1 MQQLLRKI
9 LKFLAYSTA
18 AVVIVLAIAVGLFRL
33 MLPKLPEYQE
43 QIKDWASAAIGMQ
56 VEFSGMDA
64 RWRFS
69 GPELNFYDARLV
81 AADGSITM
89 LTAEEISVGVG
100 LLRLLRDRELVAE
113 RIRIHDT
120 VVDVAS
126 ESNGTWR
133 VQGIVV
139 NDLLESR
146 VAADED
152 GGPLSVVAEDMRV
165 TLRGLEEGQVHTVLV
180 DRFSFQRNAQQD
192 SVDASLTL
200 PQSLGTGLNVAAS
213 RPRNDA
219 AAVSPW
225 QFFVEGSAL
234 NAPGLSRMWSD
245 PAVSFE
251 SGVIDLSLWVDL
263 SDAGVSRATAN
274 FAMTDVIA
282 EGSADLPPIAA
293 RGRMEYLRSEGETL
307 VAADDFVLRSE
318 NGEWPASAMQIRFT
332 DDAGTGRRRVD
343 GSASFLNLDDFPF
356 IEAWVPET
364 ARKRLA
370 DAGTSGTLRDV
381 SVTVSYVNDELTRFD
396 LSASM
401 ERVGAAAIGNWPEVR
416 GFSGVIRADQSGGRL
431 EMDATDMRLGLEP
444 HIDESVDLHRAAGTV
459 VWRRGGD
466 GMTIL
471 SDSIQILNADFAS
484 DSSLQVSLPAD
495 GGSPTVDL
503 QSNWSIADIATARR
517 YLPAGPIKPAL
528 HRWLMDALVAGE
540 VPAGTTRFVG
550 VLEQFPF
557 DEGDGIFRV
566 DAKLQNAVLR
576 FSDKW
581 PAARMQDLDLVVENA
596 RLYSSNNIASS
607 LGIDVTNARV
617 EIADLRNPVLTIDA
631 SADSSLESILDFSR
645 QSPIASVFGG
655 QLDRIVV
662 DGNAAFDLQ
671 VTYPI
676 LDRDRFTFT
685 TTLRPRDGTVQFEGF
700 SPPVTDLNGA
710 VAISRDALRADSLSG
725 LFLGGPVDI
734 EMSRTADD
742 SSYTA
747 LATATGEVTSAGLAG
762 DLGLPLPDL
771 LEGTTAY
778 RADILFPRAGLEQP
792 APVRIDIASNLSG
805 MAIAM
810 PAPLGKAPETQR
822 SIAFTI
828 EFSDRDRI
836 ESVGRLADDIQW
848 LLAFDHGNDG
858 WDFDRGGLAV
868 GGAAPGVAESR
879 GLHITGR
886 TPQLNVDDWLELARR
901 GGTGPGFGERIR
913 TIDLVVEH
921 LDVIGQHMAQ
931 HQLIVNRS
939 ALDWAVQLNGEQAV
953 GRVTIPYDLESD
965 RPLVL
970 DMRRLTLPGSNPD
983 GGDESQV
990 DDAREVDPRRLP
1002 HLVVRAEEFALG
1014 KRQFGSL
1021 QADFRRTAAGLETES
1036 FIAEGRSFNI
1046 TGSAGWVIDE
1056 ADPRGQRSYLAGDL
1070 TSSDVDRTLQLLD
1083 YNPGITSDALNV
1095 QFDVSWSGGP
1105 SEDFLQTLD
1114 GQVGLRF
1121 GAGQLNEV
1129 EPGAGRVFGLM
1140 SVAALPRR
1148 MSLDF
1153 RDVFERG
1160 FVFDEITGNFR
1171 IVDAQAYTCDLS
1183 LKGPAAD
1190 VGIVGRTGL
1199 AAEDYDQSAVVSANV
1214 GGTLPMVGAV
1224 VAGPQVAAALL
1235 IFSQIFKKPLQ
1246 EIGQV
1251 YYGIE
1256 GGWDEPVIEVSGPQQ
1271 FAEASAL
1278 ANCIEGEL

>member
-1 MQQLLRKI
+1 MQQLLRRI

-43 QIKDWASAAIGMQ
+43 QIKDWANAAIGME

-64 RWRFS
+64 RWRLS
-69 GPELNFYDARLV
+69 GPELNFYDARLI
-81 AADGSITM
+81 AADGSVTL

-120 VVDVAS
+120 VVDVAR
-126 ESNGTWR
+126 ESDGTWR
-133 VQGIVV
+133 VQGMVV
-139 NDLLESR
+139 NDLLDSR
-146 VAADED
+146 IAADGE

-165 TLRGLEEGQVHTVLV
+165 TLRGLDGEQVFTVLV
-180 DRFSFQRNAQQD
+180 DSLSFQRDGHQD

-200 PQSLGTGLNVAAS
+200 PQRLGTRLHVAAS

-219 AAVSPW
+219 ASVSPW

-234 NAPGLSRMWSD
+234 NAAGLSRIWAD
-245 PAVSFE
+245 AAVGFE
-251 SGVIDLSLWVDL
+251 AGVVDLSLWVDL

-282 EGSADLPPIAA
+282 EGNADLPPIAA
-293 RGRMEYLRSEGETL
+293 RGRMEYLRSGGETL
-307 VAADDFVLRSE
+307 IAADDFVLRSE
-318 NGEWPASAMQIRFT
+318 NGEWPASAIQIRFT
-332 DDAGTGRRRVD
+332 DDAAAGLRRVES
-343 GSASFLNLDDFPF
+343 SASYLNLDDLPF
-356 IEAWVPET
+356 IDTWLPES
-364 ARKRLA
+364 ARTQLMDA
-370 DAGTSGTLRDV
+370 DTSGTLRDV
-381 SVTVSYVNDELTRFD
+381 TVTVTHVNAELSRFD
-396 LSASM
+396 LSAAL
-401 ERVGAAAIGNWPEVR
+401 ERVGAAAIGKWPEMR

-431 EMDATDMRLGLEP
+431 EIDATDMQLGLEP
-444 HIDESVDLHRAAGTV
+444 HVEATVDLQRAAGTV

-466 GMTIL
+466 GITIL

-495 GGSPTVDL
+495 GSSPTVDL
-503 QSNWSIADIATARR
+503 QSNWSIADIATVRR
-517 YLPAGPIKPAL
+517 YLSARHIKPAL
-528 HRWLMDALVAGE
+528 HRWLVAALVAGE
-540 VPAGTTRFVG
+540 VPNGTTRFVG
-550 VLEQFPF
+550 VLERFPF

-566 DAKLQNAVLR
+566 EAKLQNAVLR

-581 PAARMQDLDLVVENA
+581 PAARIQDLDLVVDNA
-596 RLYSSNNIASS
+596 RLYSRNNIASS
-607 LGIDVTNARV
+607 LGIDVANAQV
-617 EIADLRNPVLTIDA
+617 EIADLRNPVLTIEA
-631 SADSSLESILDFSR
+631 STDSSLESIRNFSR
-645 QSPIASVFGG
+645 QSPISAVFGG

-662 DGNAAFDLQ
+662 DGDAAFDLQ
-671 VTYPI
+671 LTYPI
-676 LDRDRFTFT
+676 LDRDEFSFSTM
-685 TTLRPRDGTVQFEGF
+685 LRPRDGSVRFEGF
-700 SPPVTDLNGA
+700 PPPVTDLNG
-710 VAISRDALRADSLSG
+710 VVSISRDALSANALSG
-725 LFLGGPVDI
+725 VFLGGPIDI
-734 EMSRTADD
+734 QLSRTADD
-742 SSYTA
+742 ASYTA
-747 LATATGEVTSAGLAG
+747 IATATGQVAAAGIA
-762 DLGLPLPDL
+762 DELGLPLPGL
-771 LEGTTAY
+771 LEGATAY

-792 APVRIDIASNLSG
+792 APVRIEISSDLVG

-810 PAPLGKAPETQR
+810 PAPLGKALDTLRPV
-822 SIAFTI
+822 AFTI
-828 EFSDRDRI
+828 EFSARDRI
-836 ESVGRLADDIQW
+836 KSVGRLADEVEW
-848 LLAFDHGNDG
+848 LLAFDHGNDR
-858 WDFDRGGLAV
+858 WDFDRGVLTV
-868 GGAAPGVAESR
+868 GGAAPSEAESR
-879 GLHITGR
+879 GLHIAGR
-886 TPQLNVDDWLELARR
+886 TPQLNIDEWLELAQR
-901 GGTGPGFGERIR
+901 GGAGPGFGERIR
-913 TIDLVVEH
+913 SIDLVVDR
-921 LDVIGQHMAQ
+921 LDVIGQKMTQ
-931 HQLIVNRS
+931 HRLIVNRS
-939 ALDWAVQLNGEQAV
+939 ALDWAVQLDGEQAA
-953 GRVTIPYDLESD
+953 GTVTIPYDLESD

-970 DMRRLTLPGSNPD
+970 DMRTLTLPGSDPD
-983 GGDESQV
+983 AEGGPRV
-990 DDAREVDPRRLP
+990 ADPRRLP
-1002 HLVVRAEEFALG
+1002 HLIVRADDFALG

-1021 QADFRRTAAGLETES
+1021 QAEFRRTAVGLETES

-1046 TGSAGWVIDE
+1046 TGRAGWVIDE

-1083 YNPGITSDALNV
+1083 YHPGITSDALNV
-1095 QFDVSWSGGP
+1095 KFDVSWSGGP

-1148 MSLDF
+1148 LSLDF

-1171 IVDAQAYTCDLS
+1171 IVDAQAFTCDLS

-1190 VGIVGRTGL
+1190 VGIVGRTGI
-1199 AAEDYDQSAVVSANV
+1199 AAQDYDQSAVVSANV

-1256 GGWDEPVIEVSGPQQ
+1256 GGWEEPVIDVSDPEQ

-1278 ANCIEGEL
+1278 ANCIEGE

>member
-43 QIKDWASAAIGMQ
+43 QIKDWANAAIGMQ

-64 RWRFS
+64 RWRLS
-69 GPELNFYDARLV
+69 GPELNFYDARLI

-120 VVDVAS
+120 VVDVAR

-146 VAADED
+146 MAADEE

-165 TLRGLEEGQVHTVLV
+165 TLRGLDEDQVYTVLV
-180 DRFSFQRNAQQD
+180 DRFSFQRDAQQD

-200 PQSLGTGLNVAAS
+200 PQSLGTGLQMAAS

-234 NAPGLSRMWSD
+234 NAAGLSRMWSD
-245 PAVSFE
+245 AAVGFE
-251 SGVIDLSLWVDL
+251 SGVVDLSLWVDL
-263 SDAGVSRATAN
+263 SDAGIRRATAN

-282 EGSADLPPIAA
+282 EGNATLPPIAA
-293 RGRMEYLRSEGETL
+293 RGRMEYLRSDGETL

-332 DDAGTGRRRVD
+332 DDAGAGLRRIE
-343 GSASFLNLDDFPF
+343 GSASYLNLDDFPF
-356 IEAWVPET
+356 IDVWLPEST
-364 ARKRLA
+364 RTQLEDA
-370 DAGTSGTLRDV
+370 DTSGTLRDV
-381 SVTVSYVNDELTRFD
+381 NVTLTHVSDELSRFD
-396 LSASM
+396 LSATL
-401 ERVGAAAIGNWPEVR
+401 ERVGAAAYGNWPEMR
-416 GFSGVIRADQSGGRL
+416 GFSGIIRADQSGGRL
-431 EMDATDMRLGLEP
+431 EIDATDMQLGLEP
-444 HIDESVDLHRAAGTV
+444 YVEETVDLHRAAGTV
-459 VWRRGGD
+459 IWRRGGD
-466 GMTIL
+466 GITIL

-495 GGSPTVDL
+495 GGSPTIDL

-528 HRWLMDALVAGE
+528 HRWLMAALVAGE

-550 VLEQFPF
+550 VLERFPF

-566 DAKLQNAVLR
+566 EAKLQNAVLR

-581 PAARMQDLDLVVENA
+581 PAARMRDLDLVVDKA
-596 RLYSSNNIASS
+596 RLYSSNNNASS
-607 LGIDVTNARV
+607 LGIDVANAQV

-631 SADSSLESILDFSR
+631 SADSSLESIRDFSR

-662 DGNAAFDLQ
+662 DGDAAFDFKLN
-671 VTYPI
+671 YPI

-685 TTLRPRDGTVQFEGF
+685 TVLRPTDGTVQFEGF
-700 SPPVTDLNGA
+700 SPPVTDLNG
-710 VAISRDALRADSLSG
+710 VVTISRDALSANSLTG
-725 LFLGGPVDI
+725 IFLGGPVDI
-734 EMSRTADD
+734 QMSRTEDD

-747 LATATGEVTSAGLAG
+747 IATATGEVASTGLAG
-762 DLGLPLPDL
+762 ELGLPMPDL
-771 LEGTTAY
+771 LDGTTAY
-778 RADILFPRAGLEQP
+778 RADIMFPRAGLEQP
-792 APVRIDIASNLSG
+792 VPVRIDISSDLLG
-805 MAIAM
+805 MAFVM
-810 PAPLGKAPETQR
+810 PAPLGKALDTPR
-822 SIAFTI
+822 AVAFTI
-828 EFSDRDRI
+828 ELSNRDRI
-836 ESVGRLADDIQW
+836 ESVGRLADDIEW
-848 LLAFDHGNDG
+848 FLAFNHATNG
-858 WDFDRGGLAV
+858 WDFDRGVLTV
-868 GGAAPGVAESR
+868 GGAAPGEAESR
-879 GLHITGR
+879 GLHIAGR
-886 TPQLNVDDWLELARR
+886 TSQLNIDDWLELARR
-901 GGTGPGFGERIR
+901 GGAGPGFGERIR
-913 TIDLVVEH
+913 SIHLVVDH
-921 LDVIGQHMAQ
+921 LDVIGQHMTQ

-939 ALDWAVQLNGEQAV
+939 AMDWAVQLEGEQAV
-953 GRVTIPYDLESD
+953 GTVTIPYDLKSD

-970 DMRRLTLPGSNPD
+970 DMRKLTLPGSDPD
-983 GGDESQV
+983 AGGAQTV
-990 DDAREVDPRRLP
+990 AGPRVTDPRQLP
-1002 HLVVRAEEFALG
+1002 HLVVRADNFALG

-1021 QADFRRTAAGLETES
+1021 QTEFRRTADGLETES

-1056 ADPRGQRSYLAGDL
+1056 SDPRGQRSYLAGDL
-1070 TSSDVDRTLQLLD
+1070 SSSDVDRTLQMLD
-1083 YNPGITSDALNV
+1083 YDPGITSDAMNV
-1095 QFDVSWSGGP
+1095 KFDVSWSGGP
-1105 SEDFLQTLD
+1105 SEDFLETLD

-1148 MSLDF
+1148 LSLDF

-1171 IVDAQAYTCDLS
+1171 IVDAQAFTCDLS

-1199 AAEDYDQSAVVSANV
+1199 AAQDYDQSAVVSANV

-1256 GGWDEPVIEVSGPQQ
+1256 GGWEEPVIDVSDPEQ

-1278 ANCIEGEL
+1278 ANCIEGE

>member
-43 QIKDWASAAIGMQ
+43 QIKDWANAAIGMQ

-64 RWRFS
+64 RWRLS
-69 GPELNFYDARLV
+69 GPELNFYDARLIN
-81 AADGSITM
+81 ADSSITM

-120 VVDVAS
+120 VVDVAR

-133 VQGIVV
+133 VQGLVV
-139 NDLLESR
+139 NDLLKSR
-146 VAADED
+146 IAADEE

-165 TLRGLEEGQVHTVLV
+165 TLRGLDADQVHTVLV
-180 DRFSFQRNAQQD
+180 DRFSFQRDAQQD

-200 PQSLGTGLNVAAS
+200 PQSLGTGLQVAAS

-219 AAVSPW
+219 EVSQW
-225 QFFVEGSAL
+225 QFFVEGNAL
-234 NAPGLSRMWSD
+234 NAAGLSRMWSEA
-245 PAVSFE
+245 AVGFE

-263 SDAGVSRATAN
+263 SATGVRRATAN
-274 FAMTDVIA
+274 FAMSDIIA
-282 EGSADLPPIAA
+282 GGNADLPPIAA
-293 RGRMEYLRSEGETL
+293 RGRMEYLRSDDETL
-307 VAADDFVLRSE
+307 VVADDFVLRSE

-332 DDAGTGRRRVD
+332 DDAGAGLRRVE
-343 GSASFLNLDDFPF
+343 GSASYLNLDDLPF
-356 IEAWVPET
+356 IDVWLPESARTQLAGAVP
-364 ARKRLA
+364 
-370 DAGTSGTLRDV
+370 SGTLRDV
-381 SVTVSYVNDELTRFD
+381 NVTATHVNDELSRFD
-396 LSASM
+396 LSAM
-401 ERVGAAAIGNWPEVR
+401 LERVGVGAIGKWPELR
-416 GFSGVIRADQSGGRL
+416 GFSGIIRTDQSGGRL
-431 EMDATDMRLGLEP
+431 EIDATDMQLGLAP
-444 HIDESVDLHRAAGTV
+444 HVEETIDLHRAAGTV

-466 GMTIL
+466 GITIL

-495 GGSPTVDL
+495 GSSPTIDL
-503 QSNWSIADIATARR
+503 QSNWSVADIAIARR
-517 YLPAGPIKPAL
+517 YLPAGFIKPAL
-528 HRWLMDALVAGE
+528 YRWLMAALVAGE

-550 VLEQFPF
+550 VLERFPF
-557 DEGDGIFRV
+557 DEGDGVFRV
-566 DAKLQNAVLR
+566 EAKLQNAVLR

-581 PAARMQDLDLVVENA
+581 PAARMQDLDLVVDNA

-607 LGIDVTNARV
+607 IGIDVANAQV
-617 EIADLRNPVLTIDA
+617 EIADLRDPVLTIDA
-631 SADSSLESILDFSR
+631 SADSPLESIREFSR

-662 DGNAAFDLQ
+662 DGDAAFDFKL
-671 VTYPI
+671 TYPI

-700 SPPVTDLNGA
+700 SPPVSDLNGI
-710 VAISRDALRADSLSG
+710 VTISRDALSADSLSG
-725 LFLGGPVDI
+725 TFLGGPVDI
-734 EMSRTADD
+734 QLSRTADD
-742 SSYTA
+742 ARYTA
-747 LATATGEVTSAGLAG
+747 MATATGEVAATGLTEE
-762 DLGLPLPDL
+762 LGMPMSDL
-771 LEGTTAY
+771 LDGTTAY

-792 APVRIDIASNLSG
+792 APVRIDIGSDLAG

-810 PAPLGKAPETQR
+810 PAPLGKALDTPR
-822 SIAFTI
+822 PVAFTI
-828 EFSDRDRI
+828 EFLDRDRI
-836 ESVGRLADDIQW
+836 ESGGRLADDIQW
-848 LLAFDHGNDG
+848 LLAFDYANDG
-858 WDFDRGGLAV
+858 WDFDRGVLTV
-868 GGAAPGVAESR
+868 GGAAPGEAASR
-879 GLHITGR
+879 GLHIAGR
-886 TPQLNVDDWLELARR
+886 TPLLNIDDWLELARR
-901 GGTGPGFGERIR
+901 GGAGPGFGERVR
-913 TIDLVVEH
+913 SIDLVVDDLE
-921 LDVIGQHMAQ
+921 VIGQHMTQ
-931 HQLIVNRS
+931 HQLVVNRS
-939 ALDWAVQLNGEQAV
+939 ALDWAVRLDGEQAV
-953 GRVTIPYDLESD
+953 GTVTIPYDLESD

-970 DMRRLTLPGSNPD
+970 DMRKLRLPGSD
-983 GGDESQV
+983 QDAGGEPPV
-990 DDAREVDPRRLP
+990 VDPRRLP
-1002 HLVVRAEEFALG
+1002 HLIVRADDFALG

-1021 QADFRRTAAGLETES
+1021 QAEFRRTAAGLQSES

-1046 TGSAGWVIDE
+1046 TGSAGWVVDA
-1056 ADPRGQRSYLAGDL
+1056 ADPRGQRSYLTGDL

-1083 YNPGITSDALNV
+1083 YHPGITSDALNV
-1095 QFDVSWSGGP
+1095 KFDVSWSGGP

-1148 MSLDF
+1148 LSLDF

-1171 IVDAQAYTCDLS
+1171 IVDAQAFTCDLS

-1256 GGWDEPVIEVSGPQQ
+1256 GGWEEPVIDVSDPQQ
-1271 FAEASAL
+1271 FAESSAL
-1278 ANCIEGEL
+1278 ANCIEGNQ